1 MKDIFGRIKNVLI
14 FLLSFGII
22 LTLYLNDSKITK
34 LEKKIAECEENVIYN
49 NTTDTIEDPCVEYVE
64 TKIPSD
70 IEYKEVISYIEK
82 KLTKEDSLDIAKKVL
97 GWIEDYNT
105 TKTYEKVFKNDS
117 SAYIA
122 FSSDIYRNS
131 LLNPKITFTNR
142 YPQYIKVPTEEMV
155 EVFAGIGGS
164 FTGAHLSLGL
174 QTKNN
179 ILYQVNYD
187 PINKRIGAGINFRIL
202 SFK

>member
-1 MKDIFGRIKNVLI
+1 MKDIFGKIKNVLI

-64 TKIPSD
+64 TKIPLD

-142 YPQYIKVPTEEMV
+142 YPQYIKVPAEERV
-155 EVFAGIGGS
+155 EIFAGIGGS

-174 QTKNN
+174 QNKNN